1 MTDKALCYDYT
12 MPKCN
17 HHQATSKYAECDQVK
32 QVAPSCPAKTDNV
45 CPNDAKLS
53 YSGDKWKAISSY
65 GFGRI
70 GTVEKVKKDIQ
81 AYGSVT
87 GAFTVYEDFLT
98 YKSGVYQ
105 HQTGAALGGHAI
117 KVIGW
122 GNDAGTDYWLC
133 VNSWNR
139 TWGDGG
145 LFKIKQGDCGIDNQM
160 HAGHVG
166 TEAGIFTS

>member
-1 MTDKALCYDYT
+1 
-12 MPKCN
+12 MPDCN
-17 HHQATSKYAECDQVK
+17 HHQPQSKLPECDAVK
-32 QVAPSCPAKTDNV
+32 QIAPTCPAKTGNV
-45 CPNDAKLS
+45 CPNSSTLDYQSNKS
-53 YSGDKWKAISSY
+53 KANSSY

-70 GTVEKVKKDIQ
+70 DSVDKVKKDLQ
-81 AYGSVT
+81 TYGSVT

-122 GNDAGTDYWLC
+122 GTENQVDYWLC

-145 LFKIKQGDCGIDNQM
+145 LFKIKQGDCGINNQM

-166 TEAGIFTS
+166 GDSGPGIFTS